1 MRFNFDLTESNPNS
15 SSRKSPTPKED
26 IQWVPLQNHPL
37 FASSDEDTAPQSPS
51 NLLAWDG
58 ASRIYY
64 WDSKLR
70 CLHRIS
76 IRLGDPEPSSVL
88 AASLSKVLQ
97 TDAEINFEVNKISI
111 NRNGSAML
119 LSGTNGLCVMYLYG
133 RSSGKD
139 NTIVCRTVSIGSQI
153 YFNESNVIQTRRVS
167 WHPYSDTH
175 LGILSSDSV
184 FRLFDLSSDV
194 LKPEQEYYLQ
204 PVEPGRSRNA
214 ASICPVDFS
223 FGGDH
228 LWDRFSVFLLFSDGS
243 IYILC
248 PIVPFGSVH
257 KWESVLEIYSD
268 AETFGLKSANPVAVN
283 NSNQAISWLEATFPE
298 LAHESKEGE
307 LSTLKAHPYAVF
319 DASLCLQGPL
329 RKVHHGGEDGDPAV
343 SVAECEGCAISF
355 LYDLA
360 SKDSIL
366 VTAWS
371 GGQMQIDALADEIQ
385 PVWMVGSP
393 PRLRVNSQDH
403 IIGLAML
410 CESISG
416 ELPVVKLDQPHDNT
430 VWLGHPPPLLTL
442 AIVDLALPRKTE
454 SGSYISMFV
463 DPVMPERIYSV
474 HDGGID
480 SIVLH
485 FLPFTSQS
493 GGKDEMV
500 RTPSVHPVLST
511 CQVEN
516 STPSPLCG
524 FIALSDSFGYSWIA
538 VITYNQECAVLE
550 MRTLNLL
557 LPVHVDMEKKSETA
571 EEWTNRNPPD
581 IISKELLIGPKV
593 VLVPQGSS
601 NLRSVAADSIEGRS
615 TLHQYL
621 NLFHE
626 NYVEYAHKVYFEL
639 EHHGP
644 RLKRIVDD
652 QHARLGEAQE
662 KLSKVRKK
670 QSGLEDRMNNA
681 MHQHNLLEQ
690 RLHCLKNLPGA
701 HKKPLSKA
709 EREFKSELDNQFY
722 AHSNYFNET
731 MQISERR
738 FLFWP
743 IHYRFMCRTLIS
755 FPWSN
760 PFHLPL
766 SHNNHFTGVELDAL
780 RTSIDTLRARLRRF
794 TQSSKGDAA
803 NQQMKIGGR
812 NYALDAQISQ
822 LKSSIAKLSLLNSE
836 NTKKVKLVESV
847 TLSGRCFG
855 QELLHSAVKHI
866 QRELCTCIFELKFC
880 ISVMLKIMGFSR
892 WAPHIQPKAIVLF
905 ASCPLSKS
913 GCSIE

>member
-15 SSRKSPTPKED
+15 SSRKSLTPKED

-64 WDSKLR
+64 WDSNLR

-76 IRLGDPEPSSVL
+76 IRLGDPKPSSVL

-133 RSSGKD
+133 RSFGKD
-139 NTIVCRTVSIGSQI
+139 NAIVCRTVSIGSQI

-184 FRLFDLSSDV
+184 FRLFDMSSDV

-204 PVEPGRSRNA
+204 PVEPGRTRNA

-243 IYILC
+243 VYILC
-248 PIVPFGSVH
+248 PIVPFGSVY

-283 NSNQAISWLEATFPE
+283 NSNRAISWLEATFPE
-298 LAHESKEGE
+298 LAHDTKEGG

-329 RKVHHGGEDGDPAV
+329 RKVHHGGEDEDPAV

-511 CQVEN
+511 CQG
-516 STPSPLCG
+516 SP
-524 FIALSDSFGYSWIA
+524 
-538 VITYNQECAVLE
+538 
-550 MRTLNLL
+550 
-557 LPVHVDMEKKSETA
+557 
-571 EEWTNRNPPD
+571 
-581 IISKELLIGPKV
+581 
-593 VLVPQGSS
+593 
-601 NLRSVAADSIEGRS
+601 NLRSVAADSIEGWS

-662 KLSKVRKK
+662 KLSKLRKK
-670 QSGLEDRMNNA
+670 QSGLEDRMKNA

-709 EREFKSELDNQFY
+709 EREFKSELD
-722 AHSNYFNET
+722 
-731 MQISERR
+731 
-738 FLFWP
+738 
-743 IHYRFMCRTLIS
+743 
-755 FPWSN
+755 
-760 PFHLPL
+760 
-766 SHNNHFTGVELDAL
+766 HFTGVELDAL

-847 TLSGRCFG
+847 LKN
-855 QELLHSAVKHI
+855 QES
-866 QRELCTCIFELKFC
+866 
-880 ISVMLKIMGFSR
+880 SR
-892 WAPHIQPKAIVLF
+892 
-905 ASCPLSKS
+905 
-913 GCSIE
+913 

>member
-15 SSRKSPTPKED
+15 SSRKSLTPKED

-37 FASSDEDTAPQSPS
+37 FASSDEDTAPRSPS

-58 ASRIYY
+58 ASRFYY
-64 WDSKLR
+64 WDSNLR

-76 IRLGDPEPSSVL
+76 IRLGDPEPSTVL

-133 RSSGKD
+133 RSFGKD
-139 NTIVCRTVSIGSQI
+139 NAIVCRTVSIGPQI

-214 ASICPVDFS
+214 AAICPVDFS

-228 LWDRFSVFLLFSDGS
+228 LWDRFSSHLSRCCMFFMSRFED
-243 IYILC
+243 C
-248 PIVPFGSVH
+248 VH

-283 NSNQAISWLEATFPE
+283 NSNRAISWLEATFPE

-329 RKVHHGGEDGDPAV
+329 RKVHHGGEDEDPAV
-343 SVAECEGCAISF
+343 SVAECEGRAISF

-371 GGQMQIDALADEIQ
+371 GGHMQIDALADEIQ

-430 VWLGHPPPLLTL
+430 VWLGHPPPLLRL

-454 SGSYISMFV
+454 SGSCISMFV

-511 CQVEN
+511 CQG
-516 STPSPLCG
+516 SP
-524 FIALSDSFGYSWIA
+524 
-538 VITYNQECAVLE
+538 
-550 MRTLNLL
+550 NL
-557 LPVHVDMEKKSETA
+557 
-571 EEWTNRNPPD
+571 
-581 IISKELLIGPKV
+581 
-593 VLVPQGSS
+593 Q
-601 NLRSVAADSIEGRS
+601 SVAADSIEGRS
-615 TLHQYL
+615 TLLQYL

-644 RLKRIVDD
+644 RLKRIIDD

-709 EREFKSELDNQFY
+709 EREFKSELD
-722 AHSNYFNET
+722 
-731 MQISERR
+731 
-738 FLFWP
+738 
-743 IHYRFMCRTLIS
+743 
-755 FPWSN
+755 
-760 PFHLPL
+760 
-766 SHNNHFTGVELDAL
+766 HFTGVELDAL
-780 RTSIDTLRARLRRF
+780 LTSIDTLRARLRRF
-794 TQSSKGDAA
+794 TQSSKGDVA
-803 NQQMKIGGR
+803 NQQMKTGGR

-847 TLSGRCFG
+847 LKN
-855 QELLHSAVKHI
+855 QES
-866 QRELCTCIFELKFC
+866 
-880 ISVMLKIMGFSR
+880 SR
-892 WAPHIQPKAIVLF
+892 
-905 ASCPLSKS
+905 
-913 GCSIE
+913 

>member
-15 SSRKSPTPKED
+15 SSRKSLTPKED

-37 FASSDEDTAPQSPS
+37 FASSDEDTAPRSPS
-51 NLLAWDG
+51 NLLAWDC
-58 ASRIYY
+58 ASRFYY
-64 WDSKLR
+64 WDSNLR

-111 NRNGSAML
+111 NRNGSAMV

-133 RSSGKD
+133 RSFGKD
-139 NTIVCRTVSIGSQI
+139 NAIVCRTVSIGSQI
-153 YFNESNVIQTRRVS
+153 YFNESNVIRTRRVS
-167 WHPYSDTH
+167 WHPYSDAH

-243 IYILC
+243 VYILC

-283 NSNQAISWLEATFPE
+283 NSNRAISWLEATFPE
-298 LAHESKEGE
+298 LAHESKEGG

-329 RKVHHGGEDGDPAV
+329 RKVHHGGEDEDPAV
-343 SVAECEGCAISF
+343 SVAECEGRAISF

-430 VWLGHPPPLLTL
+430 VWLGHPPPLLRL

-511 CQVEN
+511 CQG
-516 STPSPLCG
+516 SP
-524 FIALSDSFGYSWIA
+524 
-538 VITYNQECAVLE
+538 
-550 MRTLNLL
+550 
-557 LPVHVDMEKKSETA
+557 
-571 EEWTNRNPPD
+571 
-581 IISKELLIGPKV
+581 
-593 VLVPQGSS
+593 

-644 RLKRIVDD
+644 RLKRIIDD

-662 KLSKVRKK
+662 KLSKVRRK
-670 QSGLEDRMNNA
+670 QSGLEDRINNA

-709 EREFKSELDNQFY
+709 EREFKSELD
-722 AHSNYFNET
+722 
-731 MQISERR
+731 
-738 FLFWP
+738 
-743 IHYRFMCRTLIS
+743 
-755 FPWSN
+755 
-760 PFHLPL
+760 
-766 SHNNHFTGVELDAL
+766 HFTGVGLDAL

-794 TQSSKGDAA
+794 TQSSKGDVA

-812 NYALDAQISQ
+812 NYALDAQILQ

-847 TLSGRCFG
+847 LKN
-855 QELLHSAVKHI
+855 QES
-866 QRELCTCIFELKFC
+866 
-880 ISVMLKIMGFSR
+880 SR
-892 WAPHIQPKAIVLF
+892 
-905 ASCPLSKS
+905 
-913 GCSIE
+913 

>member
-15 SSRKSPTPKED
+15 SSRKSLTPKED

-64 WDSKLR
+64 WDSNLR

-133 RSSGKD
+133 RSFGKD
-139 NTIVCRTVSIGSQI
+139 NAIVCRTVSIGSQI

-184 FRLFDLSSDV
+184 FRLFDMSSDV

-204 PVEPGRSRNA
+204 PVEPGRTRNA

-243 IYILC
+243 VYILC
-248 PIVPFGSVH
+248 PIVPFGSVY

-283 NSNQAISWLEATFPE
+283 NSNRAISWLEATFPE
-298 LAHESKEGE
+298 LAHDTKEGE

-329 RKVHHGGEDGDPAV
+329 RKVHHGGEDEDPEV

-442 AIVDLALPRKTE
+442 AIVDLVMLDALCWHVTE
-454 SGSYISMFV
+454 
-463 DPVMPERIYSV
+463 
-474 HDGGID
+474 
-480 SIVLH
+480 
-485 FLPFTSQS
+485 
-493 GGKDEMV
+493 
-500 RTPSVHPVLST
+500 
-511 CQVEN
+511 
-516 STPSPLCG
+516 
-524 FIALSDSFGYSWIA
+524 
-538 VITYNQECAVLE
+538 
-550 MRTLNLL
+550 
-557 LPVHVDMEKKSETA
+557 
-571 EEWTNRNPPD
+571 
-581 IISKELLIGPKV
+581 
-593 VLVPQGSS
+593 
-601 NLRSVAADSIEGRS
+601 
-615 TLHQYL
+615 
-621 NLFHE
+621 
-626 NYVEYAHKVYFEL
+626 VYFEL

-662 KLSKVRKK
+662 KLSKLRKK
-670 QSGLEDRMNNA
+670 QSGLEDRMKNA

-709 EREFKSELDNQFY
+709 EREFKSELD
-722 AHSNYFNET
+722 
-731 MQISERR
+731 
-738 FLFWP
+738 
-743 IHYRFMCRTLIS
+743 
-755 FPWSN
+755 
-760 PFHLPL
+760 
-766 SHNNHFTGVELDAL
+766 HFTGVELDAL

-847 TLSGRCFG
+847 LKN
-855 QELLHSAVKHI
+855 QES
-866 QRELCTCIFELKFC
+866 
-880 ISVMLKIMGFSR
+880 SR
-892 WAPHIQPKAIVLF
+892 
-905 ASCPLSKS
+905 
-913 GCSIE
+913 

>member
-15 SSRKSPTPKED
+15 SSRKSLTPKED
-26 IQWVPLQNHPL
+26 TQWVPLQNHPL
-37 FASSDEDTAPQSPS
+37 FASSYEDTAPRSPS

-58 ASRIYY
+58 ASRFYY
-64 WDSKLR
+64 WDSNLR

-111 NRNGSAML
+111 NRNGSAMV

-133 RSSGKD
+133 RSFGKD
-139 NTIVCRTVSIGSQI
+139 NAIVCRTVSIGSQI
-153 YFNESNVIQTRRVS
+153 YFNESNAIETRRVS

-223 FGGDH
+223 FGGYH

-243 IYILC
+243 VYILC

-283 NSNQAISWLEATFPE
+283 NSNRAISWLEATFPE
-298 LAHESKEGE
+298 LAHESKEGG

-329 RKVHHGGEDGDPAV
+329 RKVHHGGEDEDPAV
-343 SVAECEGCAISF
+343 SVAECEGRAISF

-416 ELPVVKLDQPHDNT
+416 ELPVAKLDQPHDNT
-430 VWLGHPPPLLTL
+430 VWLGHPPPLLRL

-511 CQVEN
+511 CQ
-516 STPSPLCG
+516 
-524 FIALSDSFGYSWIA
+524 
-538 VITYNQECAVLE
+538 
-550 MRTLNLL
+550 
-557 LPVHVDMEKKSETA
+557 KSETA

-593 VLVPQGSS
+593 VLVPQGSP

-644 RLKRIVDD
+644 RLKRIIDD

-670 QSGLEDRMNNA
+670 QSGLEDRINNA

-709 EREFKSELDNQFY
+709 EREFKSELD
-722 AHSNYFNET
+722 
-731 MQISERR
+731 
-738 FLFWP
+738 
-743 IHYRFMCRTLIS
+743 
-755 FPWSN
+755 
-760 PFHLPL
+760 
-766 SHNNHFTGVELDAL
+766 HFTGVELDAL

-794 TQSSKGDAA
+794 TQSSKGDVA

-847 TLSGRCFG
+847 LKN
-855 QELLHSAVKHI
+855 QES
-866 QRELCTCIFELKFC
+866 
-880 ISVMLKIMGFSR
+880 SR
-892 WAPHIQPKAIVLF
+892 
-905 ASCPLSKS
+905 
-913 GCSIE
+913 

>member
-15 SSRKSPTPKED
+15 SSRKSLTPKED

-37 FASSDEDTAPQSPS
+37 FASSDEDTAPRSPS
-51 NLLAWDG
+51 NLLAWDC
-58 ASRIYY
+58 ASRFYY
-64 WDSKLR
+64 WDSNLR

-111 NRNGSAML
+111 NRNGSAMV

-133 RSSGKD
+133 RSFGKD
-139 NTIVCRTVSIGSQI
+139 NAIVCRTVSIGSQI
-153 YFNESNVIQTRRVS
+153 YFNESNVIRTRRVS
-167 WHPYSDTH
+167 WHPYSDAH

-243 IYILC
+243 VYILC

-283 NSNQAISWLEATFPE
+283 NSNRAISWLEATFPE
-298 LAHESKEGE
+298 LAHESKEGG

-329 RKVHHGGEDGDPAV
+329 RKVHHGGEDEDPAV
-343 SVAECEGCAISF
+343 SVAECEGRAISF

-410 CESISG
+410 CESIS
-416 ELPVVKLDQPHDNT
+416 
-430 VWLGHPPPLLTL
+430 
-442 AIVDLALPRKTE
+442 
-454 SGSYISMFV
+454 
-463 DPVMPERIYSV
+463 
-474 HDGGID
+474 
-480 SIVLH
+480 
-485 FLPFTSQS
+485 
-493 GGKDEMV
+493 
-500 RTPSVHPVLST
+500 
-511 CQVEN
+511 
-516 STPSPLCG
+516 
-524 FIALSDSFGYSWIA
+524 
-538 VITYNQECAVLE
+538 VITSNQECVVLE

-557 LPVHVDMEKKSETA
+557 LPVHVDMEKKSETV

-593 VLVPQGSS
+593 VLVPQGSP

-644 RLKRIVDD
+644 RLKRIIDD

-662 KLSKVRKK
+662 KLSKVRRK
-670 QSGLEDRMNNA
+670 QSGLEDRINNA

-709 EREFKSELDNQFY
+709 EREFKSELD
-722 AHSNYFNET
+722 
-731 MQISERR
+731 
-738 FLFWP
+738 
-743 IHYRFMCRTLIS
+743 
-755 FPWSN
+755 
-760 PFHLPL
+760 
-766 SHNNHFTGVELDAL
+766 HFTGVGLDAL

-794 TQSSKGDAA
+794 TQSSKGDVA

-812 NYALDAQISQ
+812 NYALDAQILQ

-847 TLSGRCFG
+847 LKN
-855 QELLHSAVKHI
+855 QES
-866 QRELCTCIFELKFC
+866 
-880 ISVMLKIMGFSR
+880 SR
-892 WAPHIQPKAIVLF
+892 
-905 ASCPLSKS
+905 
-913 GCSIE
+913 